1 MFRKAALVAARLPT
15 LSDSSNQSSCIGS
28 IGIGA
33 VTECAVQHCIVVWK
47 AAVATLSDSANH
59 SSCIGSTGIG
69 AVTECAVQHC
79 IVVWK
84 AAVATAPLAA
94 APVGLG
100 SVCRHLT
107 GVV

>member
-47 AAVATLSDSANH
+47 AAVAT
-59 SSCIGSTGIG
+59 
-69 AVTECAVQHC
+69 
-79 IVVWK
+79 
-84 AAVATAPLAA
+84 APLAA